1 MANPSQ
7 REITKTA
14 SNDDLKDGIITS
26 ESETAPNLK
35 DLVYGQPAEI
45 DEAYLRASKTTKFW
59 RSVLFQMILFG
70 A

>member
-14 SNDDLKDGIITS
+14 SNDDLKDGIITV
-26 ESETAPNLK
+26 ESETAPGLR
-35 DLVYGQPAEI
+35 DLGSGQSIEI